1 MTIDRNVQTIINAAA
16 DLNLPTPETVTEALA
31 FQSAALAL
39 LDSVKTQSAPDL
51 NTATLKTLTKAHAE
65 AVEFDIKIDAAVH
78 HAETLVKIGETR
90 LSTAWGPALS
100 NMEPAIAA
108 EFDRV
113 AAEFA
118 TELETLGDVDA
129 EAVAADHYNP
139 RYTTV
144 RALAD
149 RLSALKDV
157 RDAYANRSARTTLGA
172 EAFERMSRVLIL
184 QSLGLAI
191 NPPRGMSPNARIGL
205 PYWAAAAR
213 HPDIEIKWQ
222 SRQAQE
228 SQPAVAPYVKQRATL
243 AAMQAERA
251 SA

>member
-1 MTIDRNVQTIINAAA
+1 MTDHNTAVIINAAD
-16 DLNLPTPETVTEALA
+16 DLHLPTPETVTEARA
-31 FQSAALAL
+31 FQAAASEL
-39 LDSVKTQSAPDL
+39 LDSVKAEQAPDL
-51 NTATLKTLTKAHAE
+51 NTATLKTLAKTHAA
-65 AVEFDIKIDAAVH
+65 AVEFDTAHDAKVK
-78 HAETLVKIGETR
+78 HAEVLVKIGESR

-118 TELETLGDVDA
+118 TELKKLGDVDA

-172 EAFERMSRVLIL
+172 EAFERMSRVLVL

-191 NPPRGMSPNARIGL
+191 NPPAGMSPNARIGL
-205 PYWAAAAR
+205 PYWAAAVR
-213 HPDIEIKWQ
+213 HPNIEVAWQ
-222 SRQAQE
+222 TRSAQE
-228 SQPAVAPYVKQRATL
+228 AQPAVAAHVRQRATL
-243 AAMQAERA
+243 AAMQAERV

>member
-1 MTIDRNVQTIINAAA
+1 MTDRNVQTILTAVD
-16 DLNLPTPETVTEALA
+16 DLHLPTPETVTEALA
-31 FQSAALAL
+31 FQSAATAL
-39 LDSVKTQSAPDL
+39 LESVKAQSAPDL
-51 NTATLKTLTKAHAE
+51 NAATVKTITKAHGE
-65 AVEFDIKIDAAVH
+65 AVEFDTAHDAKIK
-78 HAETLVKIGETR
+78 HAEVLMTIAEAR

-205 PYWAAAAR
+205 PYWAAAVR
-213 HPDIEIKWQ
+213 HPDIEIAWQ
-222 SRQAQE
+222 STSQQE
-228 SQPAVAPYVKQRATL
+228 SQPAVAPFVRQRAQV
-243 AAMQAERA
+243 AAMQADSV